1 MKQIVTI
8 LLATLILLQPFSKIC
23 IYVSFK
29 INQDRIAK
37 TLCVQKE
44 IKNNCCKGKCHLEK
58 ELKKAEV
65 LGLTLTQ
72 NFCWISGCQ
81 VFQKLTRKKR
91 LSSHSKSSPDKLRSR
106 CDLKNTKCTCISLY
120 LLLSLGCGSSHL
132 LLWRCEF
139 EARYCHCE

>member
-58 ELKKAEV
+58 ELKKADEQQQKQLPPSLKEKSEV
-65 LGLTLTQ
+65 LY
-72 NFCWISGCQ
+72 
-81 VFQKLTRKKR
+81 FQSFPKNSL
-91 LSSHSKSSPDKLRSR
+91 LNVQFKSSKEKLNCFYHVS
-106 CDLKNTKCTCISLY
+106 Y
-120 LLLSLGCGSSHL
+120 SSSYIGEIFKPPKL
-132 LLWRCEF
+132 I
-139 EARYCHCE
+139 

>member
-8 LLATLILLQPFSKIC
+8 LIDTLILLQPLSTIC

-58 ELKKAEV
+58 ELKKADEQQQKQLPPSLKEKSEV
-65 LGLTLTQ
+65 LY
-72 NFCWISGCQ
+72 
-81 VFQKLTRKKR
+81 FQSFPKNSL
-91 LSSHSKSSPDKLRSR
+91 LNVQFKSSKEKLICFYHVS
-106 CDLKNTKCTCISLY
+106 Y
-120 LLLSLGCGSSHL
+120 SSSYIGEIFKPPKL
-132 LLWRCEF
+132 I
-139 EARYCHCE
+139 

>member
-1 MKQIVTI
+1 LKQIVTI

-58 ELKKAEV
+58 ELKKADEQRRWNPEDLYRTSFYLIDEECHPMLFEV
-65 LGLTLTQ
+65 
-72 NFCWISGCQ
+72 
-81 VFQKLTRKKR
+81 
-91 LSSHSKSSPDKLRSR
+91 
-106 CDLKNTKCTCISLY
+106 DLENP
-120 LLLSLGCGSSHL
+120 
-132 LLWRCEF
+132 
-139 EARYCHCE
+139 EALPVD